1 MTPQEFVTW
10 FKGFAV
16 AANPYNIT
24 PAQWDAIKEKLAQVH
39 SEAPTLSYWHSTS
52 TATSLPSEATVNY
65 TTNSKTL
72 LND

>member
-39 SEAPTLSYWHSTS
+39 IDAPTLSYWHTTT
-52 TATSLPSEATVNY
+52 TAGNPAEGRIEY
-65 TTNSKTL
+65 TTNDDKRL
-72 LND
+72 LHD